1 MTPIEEL
8 YLPDNIVDVLKG
20 LCIAQIVLSAIVVLM
35 YCVLHIPIKV
45 KSGLDVGMT
54 MKKISLDV
62 ISDTMLWYYLWY
74 LSFTIAGFAYPRY
87 SNIINTIYKIIK
99 FITIRY
105 MFFPP
110 LLLDIIAKNS
120 TARNVLRS
128 VTDRG
133 LQLFLT
139 FLLFIFVSYIYAF
152 IIFFTFQDDF
162 QTSSF
167 NGYAREDCMTMWRCL
182 VATLTYG
189 ITGPGGIGK

>member
-1 MTPIEEL
+1 MTAIEEL
-8 YLPDNIVDVLKG
+8 YLPDNILDTLNG
-20 LCIAQIVLSAIVVLM
+20 LCITQIVLSAIVVLM

-45 KSGLDVGMT
+45 KSGLDVGLT
-54 MKKISLDV
+54 MKEISLDV

-87 SNIINTIYKIIK
+87 SNILILSILLLPILLL
-99 FITIRY
+99 RY